1 MQGWVIAGTVSSLA
15 PFASPIAADVF
26 YVLCGTFMTF
36 MSTFLTSFALY
47 GMRFFSFFVPG
58 GVPFIF
64 APLLTMVDIVTY
76 FARFISL
83 SVRILANITA
93 GHALMKIILGFAC
106 DFFSVLSA
114 FSILGV
120 LPAILLFILMALE
133 TFIALLQGY
142 IFALLNGAY
151 QNEIS
156 A

>member
-1 MQGWVIAGTVSSLA
+1 MQGWVVAGTVSSLA

-26 YVLCGTFMTF
+26 YVLCGTLMTF
-36 MSTFLTSFALY
+36 ISTTLAHIALTGL
-47 GMRFFSFFVPG
+47 RFFAFFVPA
-58 GVPFIF
+58 GVPFLF
-64 APLLTMVDIVTY
+64 APLLTMVDFVTH

-106 DFFSVLSA
+106 DFFSVLSI

-133 TFIALLQGY
+133 TFIAFLQGY
-142 IFALLNGAY
+142 IFALLNGSY
-151 QNEIS
+151 QSEIS